1 MLGTALTAILQARN
15 NKLLEV
21 IEMEL
26 KHRFEKYIEEIKQDD
41 LVITCGEL
49 REGSGKIVIA

>member
-1 MLGTALTAILQARN
+1 M
-15 NKLLEV
+15 LEV
-21 IEMEL
+21 IQMAF
-26 KHRFEKYIEEIKQDD
+26 KYRFEKYIEEVQQDD